1 MSFSTHWGRHTS
13 DRFAPLQRSASRV
26 SIAQPREKRRLRT
39 LVSPEGVCEVE
50 MAVALEDEPQAGNVA
65 LRIVD
70 RRSQTAVENHVV
82 VDLNQTQA
90 KSVRREGN
98 EKFKRNI

>member
-1 MSFSTHWGRHTS
+1 M
-13 DRFAPLQRSASRV
+13 
-26 SIAQPREKRRLRT
+26 
-39 LVSPEGVCEVE
+39 SPEGVCEVE

-82 VDLNQTQA
+82 VDLNQKQA
-90 KSVRREGN
+90 KSGRKGDEKIKRTRKPAAGYQRIHVRTLMFRDWSSARAH
-98 EKFKRNI
+98 FSLQW

>member
-1 MSFSTHWGRHTS
+1 
-13 DRFAPLQRSASRV
+13 
-26 SIAQPREKRRLRT
+26 
-39 LVSPEGVCEVE
+39 

-82 VDLNQTQA
+82 VDLNKKQA
-90 KSVRREGN
+90 KSGRKGD
-98 EKFKRNI
+98 EKIKRTRKPAGWLSKDTCTYAHVPRLVVSPGAFLAAMVNFPG

>member
-1 MSFSTHWGRHTS
+1 
-13 DRFAPLQRSASRV
+13 
-26 SIAQPREKRRLRT
+26 
-39 LVSPEGVCEVE
+39 

-82 VDLNQTQA
+82 VDLNQKQA
-90 KSVRREGN
+90 KSGRKGD
-98 EKFKRNI
+98 EKIKRTRKPLSKDTCTYAHVPRLVVSPRAFLAAMVNFPG